1 MVGKDTGVGVVKVDF
16 RRVDDVAWWGKPV
29 GFAQGVE
36 KCGGGCSGLRSGY
49 EKTGRGQLEV
59 VVPCLW
65 GGTLRIQESTKHQN
79 GARSGGR
86 F

>member
-36 KCGGGCSGLRSGY
+36 KCGGGCSVLVEWAR
-49 EKTGRGQLEV
+49 EGRV
-59 VVPCLW
+59 
-65 GGTLRIQESTKHQN
+65 
-79 GARSGGR
+79 SGGG
-86 F
+86 